1 MRSNAIFPHIS
12 FYFPLTLHG
21 QKSIA
26 KKNEFSIF
34 CNFASFKRKSPK
46 FLIVELYFYGQR
58 GYRMY
63 LTYILDI
70 FSKKLKN
77 IIFNFLGILGH
88 LKKSRFRL
96 YFGHIFVV
104 DF

>member
-1 MRSNAIFPHIS
+1 MRSNAIFSNLS
-12 FYFPLTLHG
+12 FYLPLILHG
-21 QKSIA
+21 QKSVT
-26 KKNEFSIF
+26 KNNKFSIF
-34 CNFASFKRKSPK
+34 CNFATFKRKSPK
-46 FLIVELYFYGQR
+46 FLIIELYFYGQR

-88 LKKSRFRL
+88 LKK
-96 YFGHIFVV
+96 I
-104 DF
+104 